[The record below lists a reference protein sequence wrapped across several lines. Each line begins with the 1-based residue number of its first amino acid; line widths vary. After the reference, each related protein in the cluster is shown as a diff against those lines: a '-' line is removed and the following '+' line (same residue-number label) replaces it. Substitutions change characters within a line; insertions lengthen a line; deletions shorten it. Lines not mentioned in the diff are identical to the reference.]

1 MLYAIFFSGMYIL
14 FLLGCDRLISSVKA
28 SNSGQ
33 ITSSW
38 NTVLSFNVYYHS
50 AGAHNETWGI
60 LFTVEQKKE
69 QREVLGS
76 CGSRQIQTQ
85 QLSAVALDNS
95 RRRFLSLAA
104 FYYRNSKL
112 SLWDEAE
119 WSVLLLGFTHAN
131 PLGLQ
136 SIAASM
142 WMQIHKHG
150 LITDTQLHMSFDR
163 QRKFF
168 FHGMLHSFPKCK
180 RHRRRI
186 YVVKRW

>member
-1 MLYAIFFSGMYIL
+1 MLFAFFFFLECVCIL
-14 FLLGCDRLISSVKA
+14 FLLGCDRLTSSVKA
-28 SNSGQ
+28 SNSSQ
-33 ITSSW
+33 ISSSW
-38 NTVLSFNVYYHS
+38 NTEFSFNVYYHS

-69 QREVLGS
+69 QREVPGS

-104 FYYRNSKL
+104 FYYRSSKL

-119 WSVLLLGFTHAN
+119 WSVLQITHAN

-142 WMQIHKHG
+142 WMYKHG

-163 QRKFF
+163 QRIFF
-168 FHGMLHSFPKCK
+168 VMACYRVFQNEKDRGGGFM
-180 RHRRRI
+180 
-186 YVVKRW
+186 W